1 MMVGNISYIDYP
13 MLELTSVHAWST
25 SCLLTF
31 YCSDWFLLIFKLFL
45 HHSWGHLYVMV
56 QNNHKQN
63 NDHMSTHSQQSIQ
76 QITTS
81 KIPAS
86 RQLSY
91 VTAFQS
97 GFKLSWILW
106 AAGSNGLAKKFWYC
120 FYAITYL
127 LAVIS

>member
-1 MMVGNISYIDYP
+1 
-13 MLELTSVHAWST
+13 
-25 SCLLTF
+25 
-31 YCSDWFLLIFKLFL
+31 
-45 HHSWGHLYVMV
+45 MV

-97 GFKLSWILW
+97 GFKLS
-106 AAGSNGLAKKFWYC
+106 
-120 FYAITYL
+120 
-127 LAVIS
+127 